1 VEVNKIIFFRNFL
14 FRTFI
19 IGVLFAIFLGVMTLT
34 FWDSLVSLSQ
44 QFFKMDEKE
53 LGELMLNFF
62 MHVRLILLFLFLAP
76 TLALHWMV
84 KGKQ

>member
-1 VEVNKIIFFRNFL
+1 MEVNKIIFFRNFL

>member
-1 VEVNKIIFFRNFL
+1 MEVHKIIFFRNFL

-19 IGVLFAIFLGVMTLT
+19 IGVLFAIFLGVITLT
-34 FWDSLVSLSQ
+34 FWDSWVSLSQ
-44 QFFKMDEKE
+44 HLFKIDEKE

-84 KGKQ
+84 KGKK